1 MSAHRWTWTIACVTG
16 LTVSLGAAA
25 CSGNSGGSLA
35 SNTDDGGVDATESSL
50 ACTTNT
56 DCAARVPPTTPAG
69 CATGTCN
76 AVQGVCVFSAK
87 DEDGD
92 GHPANNCVST
102 NGVTIVEGDDCN
114 DHDPNLYPGH
124 SEVCSSTE
132 NGGTPLGTLCAQGL
146 LTCLPNGTESACT
159 GTVACVNQACVS
171 GMCTGSCSPGQTQC
185 NGQQAQVCDAT
196 GHWQNDGPMCGSSQ
210 TCVGGVGSD
219 AGATASCHG
228 GCSPGQA
235 TCSGAQPQ
243 SCGPSGQW
251 QNTGSACSGS
261 TPECYRGACVVCA
274 PATVGC
280 SAGQQPQLCNA
291 SGSAWQPSGSACSA
305 STPACLNGVC
315 VACSPGSTQ
324 CGPNGT
330 QLQTCDA
337 TGSWQN
343 EATCVN
349 QACAGG
355 GSGADAG
362 AATCQGI
369 CAPGQTHCV
378 RNGVETCQGDGTW
391 GTGTWGTFSACDH
404 QTCVGG
410 VGTAAGGAAL
420 CQGVCAPGETQC
432 GTSTQ
437 PQTCDGTGNWQNSTA
452 CSGSTPLCSNASCIP
467 CPGSS
472 TFVNGSCQTTS
483 GTSCAAGGA
492 GLTNCASSSESCCT
506 NLEVPGGTY
515 YQSYS
520 LSYSSGGGFPS
531 SEADPATISGF
542 RLDKY
547 LVTVGRFRQFVAA
560 WNGGSGYTPP
570 AGSGK
575 HTHLNGGQGLANSGS
590 AGSYETGWL
599 SSDNSNIAPTNA
611 NLVCN
616 SSYPVWTNTAGSQE
630 NLPINC
636 LNWYEAYA
644 FCIWDGG
651 FLPSEAEWEYAAAG
665 GTSEREYPWGWT
677 EPGTACP
684 GTGCEYAIYNCDYPN
699 GSGSCPGVTSIAPVG
714 TATLGA
720 GLWGQLDL
728 EGDMAEWNLDWLPPY
743 LTACTD
749 CANLNVTSARTVQG
763 SCFNDNSTA
772 MVVVWSG
779 AADSPTARDY
789 TVGLRCARTP

>member
-16 LTVSLGAAA
+16 LTLSLGTGA
-25 CSGNSGGSLA
+25 CNSNGRGSLT
-35 SNTDDGGVDATESSL
+35 SNSHDSGVDATESGM
-50 ACTTNT
+50 ACTTNA

-124 SEVCSSTE
+124 PKVCSSTE
-132 NGGTPLGTLCAQGL
+132 NGGTPSGTLCVQGL
-146 LTCLPNGTESACT
+146 LTCLPNGTESPCT
-159 GTVACVNQACVS
+159 GTVACVDQACVS
-171 GMCTGSCSPGQTQC
+171 GICTGSCSPGQTQC
-185 NGQQAQVCDAT
+185 NGQQPQVCDTT
-196 GHWQNDGPMCGSSQ
+196 GHWQNDGQMCGSSQ

-219 AGATASCHG
+219 AGGTASCQG
-228 GCSPGQA
+228 GCSPGQT
-235 TCSGAQPQ
+235 TCSGTQPQ
-243 SCGPSGQW
+243 SCVGGVW
-251 QNTGSACSGS
+251 QNTGSACSES
-261 TPECYRGACVVCA
+261 TPECYQGACVMCT

-280 SAGQQPQLCNA
+280 GADQQPQFCNA
-291 SGSAWQPSGSACSA
+291 AGSAWQPSGAACSGSA
-305 STPACLNGVC
+305 PACRNGVC
-315 VACSPGSTQ
+315 AACSPGSTQ
-324 CGPNGT
+324 CGP
-330 QLQTCDA
+330 
-337 TGSWQN
+337 
-343 EATCVN
+343 
-349 QACAGG
+349 
-355 GSGADAG
+355 
-362 AATCQGI
+362 
-369 CAPGQTHCV
+369 
-378 RNGVETCQGDGTW
+378 
-391 GTGTWGTFSACDH
+391 
-404 QTCVGG
+404 
-410 VGTAAGGAAL
+410 
-420 CQGVCAPGETQC
+420 
-432 GTSTQ
+432 STQ
-437 PQTCDGTGNWQNSTA
+437 PQTCDGAGNWQNSTP
-452 CSGSTPLCSNASCIP
+452 CSGSTPFCSHGSCIP

-472 TFVNGSCQTTS
+472 TFVNGFCRTTS

-492 GLTNCASSSESCCT
+492 GLTNCGSSSESCCT
-506 NLEVPGGTY
+506 SVEVTGGTY
-515 YQSYS
+515 YRTYVN
-520 LSYSSGGGFPS
+520 SGSGPTG
-531 SEADPATISGF
+531 EADPATISGF

-547 LVTVGRFRQFVAA
+547 LVTVGRFRQFVVA
-560 WNGGSGYTPP
+560 WNSGSGYMPP

-743 LTACTD
+743 LAACTD